1 MIKKVILSML
11 VLFTLVGCSSSKTE
25 KRELKRLNER
35 YPTYLK
41 ESVGYILSYDR
52 TGKVLTGYSSAFVYK
67 RNESSSY
74 IVTSNSIVA
83 ETYTYR
89 FVIDNKTIDCNYI
102 GSDQYLNLAILS
114 FDSEV
119 YKVSAL
125 DKGLSS
131 NLKVGN
137 SINVSM
143 LATYS
148 SHLEDNMTLSKGI
161 IGSKN
166 STYCV
171 SDYLF
176 SCNNYFAIDNV
187 STASGEGAP
196 VLDYY
201 GNVVGVVSYV
211 PYKNNNNIISYVS
224 PIEQVDRAMDN
235 VLKNN
240 KHARAD
246 LHIEVQE
253 YKDMLPSLKA
263 VMNIQ
268 GLKSTDLIITKVT
281 GFSQSAGVAIRSRL
295 VSVNGIE
302 IKDKAS
308 LVDVLYGFK
317 SGDSIDIVV
326 QVTTD
331 IYKTHTIVA

>member
-1 MIKKVILSML
+1 MKKFLS
-11 VLFTLVGCSSSKTE
+11 VLALASTLLIGGCTE
-25 KRELKRLNER
+25 KTKIVIEPEPPVYVVEEDLTE
-35 YPTYLK
+35 TYETIKNSVVYIYSYNDQAFEAGSGVVFK
-41 ESVGYILSYDR
+41 ESEEFVYIL
-52 TGKVLTGYSSAFVYK
+52 TNKHVVGVM
-67 RNESSSY
+67 
-74 IVTSNSIVA
+74 TSFY
-83 ETYTYR
+83 EEYY
-89 FVIDNKTIDCNYI
+89 
-102 GSDQYLNLAILS
+102 
-114 FDSEV
+114 
-119 YKVSAL
+119 
-125 DKGLSS
+125 
-131 NLKVGN
+131 
-137 SINVSM
+137 
-143 LATYS
+143 
-148 SHLEDNMTLSKGI
+148 
-161 IGSKN
+161 
-166 STYCV
+166 
-171 SDYLF
+171 
-176 SCNNYFAIDNV
+176 
-187 STASGEGAP
+187 
-196 VLDYY
+196 DYY
-201 GNVVGVVSYV
+201 GNVDGVVSYV
-211 PYKNNNNIISYVS
+211 PYKNNNKIISYVR
-224 PIEQVDRAMDN
+224 PNEQEDRAMDN

-308 LVDVLYGFK
+308 LVDVLYGFE